1 MIKRTIASTV
11 LLLIAGF
18 ATAADDVKVVR
29 IASIGALQKGEV
41 LVTSQSG
48 RVQSEGWLAAELKKR
63 GVKLEWYPV
72 ASALGGPGF
81 NEALASKA
89 IDFASYGD
97 LPSIIAKSSGVDI
110 KLIVPYGGATH
121 NYLVVGASSAAT
133 SIKDLKG
140 KRVSLQRGRPAEL
153 PFTRLIKSQGLT
165 IADFKIYNLPPDA
178 GKAALAAGNVDAYFG
193 GPDAWSLEDKKVGRI
208 LWSTKQSPRD
218 TYSWNSRVDLFTRS
232 EFARNNPQLTELVA
246 TAYVKAAYWV
256 SQDENFDQV
265 VKIYARPG
273 VPESSVRRDFAGQ
286 DTQWRQRWAPLFD
299 RDLQQYFD
307 ESVQISLEKKL
318 IRKSF
323 AASELLDPRFA
334 QAAIRN
340 LQLQD
345 YWTPRAIAVAATQP
359 RTATR

>member
-1 MIKRTIASTV
+1 MMTRTIATAV
-11 LLLIAGF
+11 LLLAAGF
-18 ATAADDVKVVR
+18 VNAADDVKVVR
-29 IASIGALQKGEV
+29 IASIGALQNGAV
-41 LVTSQSG
+41 FVTSQSG
-48 RVQSEGWLAAELKKR
+48 RVQSEGWLASELSKR

-72 ASALGGPGF
+72 AAALGGPGF
-81 NEALASKA
+81 NEALASKT

-121 NYLVVGASSAAT
+121 NYLVVGANNAAK
-133 SIKDLKG
+133 SIGDLKG
-140 KRVSLQRGRPAEL
+140 KRIALQRGRPSEL

-165 IADFKIYNLPPDA
+165 IADFKIYNLPPE
-178 GKAALAAGNVDAYFG
+178 GGRAALAAGNVDAFFG

-208 LWSTKQSPRD
+208 LWSTKQSPKD
-218 TYSWNSRVDLFTRS
+218 SYSWNSRVDLYTRS

-246 TAYVKAAYWV
+246 TAYVKAAHWV
-256 SQDENFDQV
+256 SQEENFEQV

-273 VPESSVRRDFAGQ
+273 VSESAVRRDFAGQ
-286 DTQWRQRWAPLFD
+286 STEWKQRWAPLFD
-299 RDLQQYFD
+299 GDLQQYFD
-307 ESVQISLEKKL
+307 ESIQISLEKKL

-323 AASELLDPRFA
+323 AATELLDPRFA

-340 LQLQD
+340 LQLQG
-345 YWTPRAIAVAATQP
+345 YWTPRAVAVAATPP